1 MRVLMVHDYYD
12 SSSPSGEG
20 RSFEEEAELL
30 KQFGHDVLTYEVHN
44 DEIRH
49 YGALQKV
56 RLGWETIWSFRAS
69 KKLEELVRD
78 TDRQV
83 VHFQNTLPLISPA
96 GYWGARAAGAAV
108 VQSLR
113 NFRLVC
119 PSANLFYNGS
129 QCERCVGR
137 FPWPGLKRNCYRGS
151 KVQTATVVAMNSF
164 HDLVGT
170 WRNKVDRYI
179 VAAEYTRARLLA
191 SGIPEDL
198 VRVKENFVPD
208 PGLRA
213 RGQEYALFIGRL
225 SEEKGISTLM
235 EAWTGLDVPLRI
247 VGSGIME
254 EQVRAWAANQ
264 QDVRYEG
271 RLSPKQIGV
280 LLEKAAFVVMP
291 STWNETFGRVIVEG
305 YASGVPAITTR
316 TGAQQEL
323 VREGETGWLFEPGD
337 ADALR
342 TIADHAWRDLAGT
355 ALRGSTAR
363 QEYETH
369 YGAKQNCAKLITIYD
384 EAIRRRHSL
393 PEPELDLASVQDP
406 SELIAP
412 TRILS

>member
-44 DEIRH
+44 DEIRQ
-49 YGALQKV
+49 YNSLQKV
-56 RLGWETIWSFRAS
+56 RLGWETIWSSRS
-69 KKLEELVRD
+69 SRKLEQIVRE

-96 GYWGARAAGAAV
+96 GYWGARAGGAAV

-119 PSANLFYNGS
+119 PSANLFYNGA

-151 KVQTATVVAMNSF
+151 KVQTATVVAMNTF
-164 HDLVGT
+164 HQMVGT
-170 WRNKVDRYI
+170 WHNKVDRYI
-179 VAAEYTRARLLA
+179 VAAEYTRTRLLA

-198 VRVKENFVPD
+198 IRVKENYVPD
-208 PGLRA
+208 PGLQA
-213 RGQEYALFIGRL
+213 SGQEYALFIGRL

-235 EAWTGLDVPLRI
+235 RAWTGLDVPLRI
-247 VGSGIME
+247 VGSGQL
-254 EQVRAWAANQ
+254 EQEVKAWAAGQ
-264 QDVRYEG
+264 PEVRCEG
-271 RLSPKQIGV
+271 RLSPVQIGV
-280 LLEKAAFVVMP
+280 LLERAAFVVMP

-305 YASGVPAITTR
+305 YASGVPAVTTR

-337 ADALR
+337 WQALR
-342 TIADHAWRDLAGT
+342 KIAVEAWADPVCT
-355 ALRGSTAR
+355 SLRGVNAR
-363 QEYETH
+363 KEYENH
-369 YGAKQNCAKLITIYD
+369 YGAEQNCSKLINIYE
-384 EAIRRRHSL
+384 EAIRKRHSL
-393 PEPELDLASVQDP
+393 PELDAAPSPET
-406 SELIAP
+406 SEVIGS
-412 TRILS
+412 TQILS